1 MAIHPDVVVTQVGV
15 AAHRGI
21 IVLHLYARTE
31 LGRKHEVDR
40 TVYGLPAQFPGPLV
54 AGNIHLDGAVL
65 RVQLHIAAAARVGD
79 WTVLCRHV
87 EGARAVSETDGTVLS
102 AKFSAAIHAAH
113 RHRSVMN

>member
-21 IVLHLYARTE
+21 IVLHLYARAE

-40 TVYGLPAQFPGPLV
+40 TAYGLPAQFPGPLV

-65 RVQLHIAAAARVGD
+65 RVQRHIAAAARVGD
-79 WTVLCRHV
+79 WTVGSRDV
-87 EGARAVSETDGTVLS
+87 EGPRAVSETDGSVLG
-102 AKFSAAIHAAH
+102 AQFAAAIHAAH
-113 RHRSVMN
+113 RQGS